1 MSKSIKKN
9 FIYNILL
16 NLSAVIFPLITAP
29 YVARVLEPDG
39 VGLYNFSNTYAGYF
53 ALVALLGIPTYGV
66 REVAKV
72 KDDKKA
78 LSDVVSQLMS
88 IAAIMTFS
96 VTMIYLFTIAFVGQL
111 SENYL
116 IFILAGFAIYL
127 APFKVNW
134 YYQGIEEF
142 GFITLRTLV
151 IRVFSLV
158 CLFIFVKQKED
169 LIIYILINVLSGVI
183 ADVWNYVKLLKSG
196 IRPRLTIKGLK
207 PHITPLLVLFASVI
221 AISIYT
227 LLDTVMLGFITNYDE
242 VGYYSSA
249 MHMSKVALSV
259 ITSLSIVAVPRIS
272 AFLSNNDFDNI
283 NVLINKAFSIVAFM
297 AFPTT
302 VGLFCISPIFVP
314 LFFGDEFLGSII
326 PLMILSTLIV
336 IIGFNNLIGVQ
347 ILIGTGHDK
356 QYLYSVLVGAISNF
370 LINCAFIPL
379 WGAIGASVASVIA
392 ETLVL
397 LAAVFY
403 VRKCTPIK
411 LKSYKDITKAL
422 FGSLLLIP
430 VFLLLK
436 QCLDGWTLIIL
447 YTVLGGGLYFLIEF
461 VCDNSSVKSIPPIL
475 LNRFKSINNK

>member
-1 MSKSIKKN
+1 MSKSIKVN

-16 NLSAVIFPLITAP
+16 NVSAVIFPLITAP
-29 YVARVLEPDG
+29 YVARVLEPNG
-39 VGLYNFSNTYAGYF
+39 VGLFNFSYTYAGYF

-72 KDDKKA
+72 KNDKKA
-78 LSDVVSQLMS
+78 LSDIVSQLMS

-96 VTMIYLFTIAFVGQL
+96 VTVIYLVTIALVGKL
-111 SENYL
+111 SDNYL
-116 IFILAGFAIYL
+116 IFLLAGFAIYL

-196 IRPRLTIKGLK
+196 IKPRLTFKGLK

-227 LLDTVMLGFITNYDE
+227 LLDTVMLGFITNYEE
-242 VGYYSSA
+242 VGYYSTA
-249 MHMSKVALSV
+249 MQMSKAALSV

-272 AFLSNNDFDNI
+272 AFLSSNDYDKI
-283 NVLINKAFSIVAFM
+283 NELINKAFSVVAFM
-297 AFPTT
+297 AFPVT

-314 LFFGDEFLGSII
+314 LFFGQEFYGSII

-356 QYLYSVLVGAISNF
+356 QYLLSVLVGAISNF

-379 WGAIGASVASVIA
+379 WGGIGASVASVIA
-392 ETLVL
+392 EVFVLV
-397 LAAVFY
+397 AAIYY
-403 VRKCTPIK
+403 VRKCTPVK
-411 LKSYKDITKAL
+411 LKSYKDIAKAL
-422 FGSLLLIP
+422 LGSLFLAP
-430 VFLLLK
+430 VFIILK
-436 QCLDGWTLIIL
+436 YYVSGWYLIIL
-447 YTVLGGGLYFLIEF
+447 FTIFGGGFYFLIELLF
-461 VCDNSSVKSIPPIL
+461 KNSSVNLFTPLIMK
-475 LNRFKSINNK
+475 RFKH

>member
-1 MSKSIKKN
+1 MSKSIRVN

-16 NLSAVIFPLITAP
+16 NVSAVIFPLITAP

-78 LSDVVSQLMS
+78 LSDIVSQLMS

-96 VTMIYLFTIAFVGQL
+96 VTVIYLVTIAFVGKL
-111 SENYL
+111 SDNYL
-116 IFILAGFAIYL
+116 LFLLAGFAIYL

-158 CLFIFVKQKED
+158 CLFIFVKHKED
-169 LIIYILINVLSGVI
+169 LIIYVLINVLSGVI

-196 IRPRLTIKGLK
+196 IKPRLTLKGLK

-242 VGYYSSA
+242 VGYYSTA
-249 MHMSKVALSV
+249 MQMSKVALSV

-272 AFLSNNDFDNI
+272 AFLSNNDYDKI
-283 NVLINKAFSIVAFM
+283 NELINKAFSVVAFM
-297 AFPTT
+297 AFPVT
-302 VGLFCISPIFVP
+302 VGLFCISPTFVP
-314 LFFGDEFLGSII
+314 LFFGQDFYGSII

-356 QYLYSVLVGAISNF
+356 QYLHSVLVGAISNF

-379 WGAIGASVASVIA
+379 WGCIGASIASVIA
-392 ETLVL
+392 EVLVL
-397 LAAVFY
+397 VAAIY
-403 VRKCTPIK
+403 HVRKCTPVR
-411 LKSYKDITKAL
+411 LKSYKDIAKAL
-422 FGSLLLIP
+422 TGSLLLIP
-430 VFLLLK
+430 ILLLLK
-436 QCLDGWTLIIL
+436 QYVSGWTLI
-447 YTVLGGGLYFLIEF
+447 VLFTIIGGGFYFLFEF
-461 VCDNSSVKSIPPIL
+461 LFKNSSVNIFTPL
-475 LNRFKSINNK
+475 NLNRFKY

>member
-1 MSKSIKKN
+1 MSKSIKVN

-16 NLSAVIFPLITAP
+16 NVSAVIFPLITAP

-78 LSDVVSQLMS
+78 LSDIVSQLMS

-96 VTMIYLFTIAFVGQL
+96 VTVIYLVTIAFVGKL
-111 SENYL
+111 SDNYL
-116 IFILAGFAIYL
+116 LFLLAGFAIYL

-158 CLFIFVKQKED
+158 CLFIFVKHKED
-169 LIIYILINVLSGVI
+169 LIIYVLINVLSGVI

-196 IRPRLTIKGLK
+196 IKPRLTLKGLK

-242 VGYYSSA
+242 VGYYSTA
-249 MHMSKVALSV
+249 MQMSKVALSV

-272 AFLSNNDFDNI
+272 AFLSNNDYDKI
-283 NVLINKAFSIVAFM
+283 NELINKAFSVVAFM
-297 AFPTT
+297 AFPVT
-302 VGLFCISPIFVP
+302 VGLFCISPTFVP
-314 LFFGDEFLGSII
+314 LFFGQDFYGSII

-356 QYLYSVLVGAISNF
+356 QYLHSVLVGAISNF

-379 WGAIGASVASVIA
+379 WGCIGASAASVIA
-392 ETLVL
+392 EVLVL
-397 LAAVFY
+397 VAAIY
-403 VRKCTPIK
+403 HVRKCTPVK

-422 FGSLLLIP
+422 LGSLLLAP
-430 VFLLLK
+430 VFIILNHYVS
-436 QCLDGWTLIIL
+436 GWYLIIL
-447 YTVLGGGLYFLIEF
+447 FTFCGGGFYFLIELLF
-461 VCDNSSVKSIPPIL
+461 KNSSVNLFTPLIM
-475 LNRFKSINNK
+475 NRFKLK